1 MKNMKIIIIALLT
14 CLTMSSCEKWFDV
27 SPKSDVKS
35 DDLFKDEN
43 GFWDVLTGVYSIMVT
58 PSAYGRELSFGYLD
72 VMAQYYDKITS
83 QTHNYYKTK
92 GYDYTDTQEETR
104 LKSIWK
110 GHYKAIVNLNVLLEY
125 ADKNKNVFASEQHY
139 RVVKGEAFGLRAFL
153 HFDLLRL
160 FGPSPADGLEQQ
172 AIPYADTYTNV
183 AQAALPLGSFVNRV
197 TQDLESARIMLA
209 NSDWFGPAYQQLYEK
224 RDSTQ
229 KERHSRMNYF
239 TVAALQARAYNY
251 IGDKE
256 NALKAVHE
264 IINENTKEP
273 MAPLSLTTSAS
284 ENDRLFKNEI
294 LFRLNIEKLE
304 DDISSYFGEN
314 AIAYGVSSSATA
326 LCFTA
331 TKVSNLYQAVSAGDD
346 DYRLKLWFQPTDVS
360 SSWMP
365 AKYKNAKYIP
375 IVRLSEVYLIAAECA
390 SGNNGL
396 AYLNK
401 IRAHRGLVA
410 LENITDLD
418 AEIAKEYQ
426 KEFIA
431 EGQMFFYYKR
441 MNLGRIGVFS
451 NVNLTDKNKVY
462 QLPVPTDEL
471 DYGNM

>member
-1 MKNMKIIIIALLT
+1 M
-14 CLTMSSCEKWFDV
+14 
-27 SPKSDVKS
+27 
-35 DDLFKDEN
+35 
-43 GFWDVLTGVYSIMVT
+43 
-58 PSAYGRELSFGYLD
+58 
-72 VMAQYYDKITS
+72 
-83 QTHNYYKTK
+83 
-92 GYDYTDTQEETR
+92 
-104 LKSIWK
+104 
-110 GHYKAIVNLNVLLEY
+110 
-125 ADKNKNVFASEQHY
+125 
-139 RVVKGEAFGLRAFL
+139 
-153 HFDLLRL
+153 
-160 FGPSPADGLEQQ
+160 
-172 AIPYADTYTNV
+172 
-183 AQAALPLGSFVNRV
+183 
-197 TQDLESARIMLA
+197 
-209 NSDWFGPAYQQLYEK
+209 
-224 RDSTQ
+224 
-229 KERHSRMNYF
+229 
-239 TVAALQARAYNY
+239 
-251 IGDKE
+251 
-256 NALKAVHE
+256 KAVHE